1 VRRRLAYLLI
11 WTIGSAATV
20 GACWLGLRSVLDA
33 AVPQR
38 ATPLSAAELARA
50 APSPEVPPTTD
61 PATPVPTAA
70 PAPTITITTTPPGPA
85 ATTSAAPAPTT
96 TTTASAAAQLAMP
109 ATAATTATA
118 GWEVV
123 ATGRGGTAYR
133 RTFHVQGGDITFW
146 CDEYDVH
153 VMAYSLKSGYVID
166 YTRYSVRS
174 LLVSLLS
181 TQRAS
186 RVYVAWRNGPYA
198 EVTETVA

>member
-50 APSPEVPPTTD
+50 APSPEVPPSTES
-61 PATPVPTAA
+61 ATPVPTTA
-70 PAPTITITTTPPGPA
+70 PAPTMTSTAPGPA
-85 ATTSAAPAPTT
+85 ATTTAAPAPTT
-96 TTTASAAAQLAMP
+96 TTSSAAAQLAMP
-109 ATAATTATA
+109 PVTAATTATA

>member
-38 ATPLSAAELARA
+38 AAALSAAELARA
-50 APSPEVPPTTD
+50 APSPAVPTSAD
-61 PATPVPTAA
+61 PPTPVPTPA
-70 PAPTITITTTPPGPA
+70 PAPTRTTTPPGPA
-85 ATTSAAPAPTT
+85 ATTTPAPATPT
-96 TTTASAAAQLAMP
+96 AAAESAPQLPLP
-109 ATAATTATA
+109 ATASTAATA

-146 CDEYDVH
+146 CDQYDVH
-153 VMAYSLKSGYVID
+153 VMAYSPKSGYVID
-166 YTRYSVRS
+166 YTRYSARS

-186 RVYVAWRNGPYA
+186 RVYVTWRNGPYA
-198 EVTETVA
+198 EITETVV

>member
-1 VRRRLAYLLI
+1 M
-11 WTIGSAATV
+11 
-20 GACWLGLRSVLDA
+20 LDA

-38 ATPLSAAELARA
+38 ATPLSAVELARA
-50 APSPEVPPTTD
+50 APSPEVTPPTD
-61 PATPVPTAA
+61 PATPVPTVA
-70 PAPTITITTTPPGPA
+70 PAPTMTTTPPGPA
-85 ATTSAAPAPTT
+85 ATTTAAPAPT
-96 TTTASAAAQLAMP
+96 TTTASAAAQPAMP
-109 ATAATTATA
+109 ATAATTATSA
-118 GWEVV
+118 WEVV